1 MKAGHSKL
9 DGYSATLPAMRPS
22 PRLPNFATTAS
33 TAVFFAFMRSYRRP
47 STHRRT
53 SANTRSTRF
62 KRVGQPPLS
71 NRLRLV
77 KSRMAPYHALS
88 TCPLPCSE
96 YLLNR
101 LAAAHHLLHSLQSLP
116 SSQHPQRLPSLGYP
130 SLYILLV
137 KLAKTLLLDAFKLS
151 AMAVPY
157 LLSFGWGQRYKIK
170 CVSQEMV

>member
-1 MKAGHSKL
+1 MI
-9 DGYSATLPAMRPS
+9 
-22 PRLPNFATTAS
+22 
-33 TAVFFAFMRSYRRP
+33 SYLRP

-77 KSRMAPYHALS
+77 ESRMAPYHALS

-101 LAAAHHLLHSLQSLP
+101 LAAIHHLFHSLPSPP

-130 SLYILLV
+130 SIYLLLV

-151 AMAVPY
+151 SMAVPY
-157 LLSFGWGQRYKIK
+157 LLSFGWGQNTSHKKWYKFSFGDGLTAGVELVDIRNDVGGQK
-170 CVSQEMV
+170 PFQVPPKSNHFPHKRR

>member
-1 MKAGHSKL
+1 
-9 DGYSATLPAMRPS
+9 
-22 PRLPNFATTAS
+22 
-33 TAVFFAFMRSYRRP
+33 MRSYRRP

-53 SANTRSTRF
+53 SANTRSARF

-77 KSRMAPYHALS
+77 ESRMAPYHALS

-101 LAAAHHLLHSLQSLP
+101 LAAVHHLFHSLPSLP

-130 SLYILLV
+130 SIYLLLV
-137 KLAKTLLLDAFKLS
+137 KLVKLFCWMLS
-151 AMAVPY
+151 SSLQWPCHTY
-157 LLSFGWGQRYKIK
+157 LALGGDRIRLTGNGISFHSVTGLPPG
-170 CVSQEMV
+170 